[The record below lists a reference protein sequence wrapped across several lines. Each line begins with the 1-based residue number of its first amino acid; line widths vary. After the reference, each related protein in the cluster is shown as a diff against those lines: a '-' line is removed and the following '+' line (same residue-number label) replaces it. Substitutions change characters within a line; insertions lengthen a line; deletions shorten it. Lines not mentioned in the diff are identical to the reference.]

1 MLLFFVL
8 PLLCLQCFP
17 SSVLDDGGTC
27 LGRMH
32 AAHLQLSSDIATPTV
47 VTPTFAISAFASP
60 VSKTSWYF
68 KVDDATPATALVLQA
83 LVEQPPVHPNDVLR
97 EIVELAQLPTSEAV
111 YEDEEAQFDDQA
123 GLEED
128 ADLVDV
134 ELEGGPEAD
143 MSYGQQNFQPPQE
156 RSQADMAGGGAGWS
170 DDSFTDAAL
179 DDEAFEASGFDVV
192 DQQP

>member
-1 MLLFFVL
+1 M
-8 PLLCLQCFP
+8 
-17 SSVLDDGGTC
+17 
-27 LGRMH
+27 
-32 AAHLQLSSDIATPTV
+32 
-47 VTPTFAISAFASP
+47 
-60 VSKTSWYF
+60 
-68 KVDDATPATALVLQA
+68 VLQA

-111 YEDEEAQFDDQA
+111 YEDDEAQFDNQA

-143 MSYGQQNFQPPQE
+143 TSYGQQNFQPTQE
-156 RSQADMAGGGAGWS
+156 RGQADMAGGGAGWS

>member
-1 MLLFFVL
+1 MLK
-8 PLLCLQCFP
+8 
-17 SSVLDDGGTC
+17 
-27 LGRMH
+27 
-32 AAHLQLSSDIATPTV
+32 AHLELSLDIATQTR
-47 VTPTFAISAFASP
+47 VTPTVDAIPTTP
-60 VSKTSWYF
+60 V
-68 KVDDATPATALVLQA
+68 VLQA

-111 YEDEEAQFDDQA
+111 YEDDEAQFDNQA

-134 ELEGGPEAD
+134 ELEEGSPEAD
-143 MSYGQQNFQPPQE
+143 VSYGQQDFQPTQE
-156 RSQADMAGGGAGWS
+156 RGQADMAGGGAGWS